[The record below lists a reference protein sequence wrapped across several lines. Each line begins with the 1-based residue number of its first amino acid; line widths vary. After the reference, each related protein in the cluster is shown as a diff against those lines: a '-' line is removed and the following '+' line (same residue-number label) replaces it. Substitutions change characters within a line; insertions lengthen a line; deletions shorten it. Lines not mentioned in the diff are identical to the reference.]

1 MSPGW
6 PHVGLMTR
14 RRGIVPAFA
23 LLANFLMLPLF
34 RTFRSP
40 ARSLVSSH
48 TQSANIIR
56 PASLEECFKVQY
68 IKNVT
73 QNVTL

>member
-6 PHVGLMTR
+6 PRVGLMTR

-40 ARSLVSSH
+40 ARSLVSSQYPVCKYH
-48 TQSANIIR
+48 PAGQSGGMLQSSI
-56 PASLEECFKVQY
+56 Y
-68 IKNVT
+68 
-73 QNVTL
+73 